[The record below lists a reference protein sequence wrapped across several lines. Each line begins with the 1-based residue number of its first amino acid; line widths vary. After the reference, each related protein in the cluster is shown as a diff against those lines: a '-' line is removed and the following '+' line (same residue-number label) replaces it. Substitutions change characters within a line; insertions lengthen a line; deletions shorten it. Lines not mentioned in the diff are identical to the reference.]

1 MRFFNIDIDGI
12 DGFDHWEDYV
22 VDDDEITEKE
32 MMEDVRAMLKELNGG
47 HADIWETDDDGNE
60 MLFAEIEM

>member
-12 DGFDHWEDYV
+12 DGFDHWENYV
-22 VDDDEITEKE
+22 VDDDELTEEE
-32 MMEDVRAMLKELNGG
+32 MFKDVRYALMELSGG

-60 MLFAEIEM
+60 MLFAEIEV